1 MTPDE
6 RKAAAVVKAE
16 AEVVRLRGHAIRM
29 AAAAIDVGVALA
41 ERFGTT
47 EEDARVIRAAVG
59 VVVDRLVFG
68 LYPPTGGGSDE

>member
-6 RKAAAVVKAE
+6 RKAVA
-16 AEVVRLRGHAIRM
+16 
-29 AAAAIDVGVALA
+29 VALA